1 MGKPNN
7 GQQPRNKEQPNMKQV
22 DVLMRQAISEGV
34 FPGAVLLVSKEGSI
48 VCHNAYGMA
57 DLFSRRSMSTQ
68 TIFDLASLTKPLA
81 TALAVMIL
89 NQQGDIGT
97 EQELGD
103 ILPYFKKEKKSTIK
117 IRHLLHHNSGLA
129 DYRPYYKEI
138 EHLPS
143 EKRKQALR
151 NLLVIEPLVYPIG
164 TKVVYSDL
172 GFMILEWIIERVSG
186 KRLDCF
192 VSEMIY
198 GPLGIDNL
206 FFVDLNAE
214 KPPGVFAATEQCPW
228 RKILLAGQVHDE
240 NAYVVGGVQGHAG
253 LFGTAAAVHMLIHK
267 LLCAYQETSP
277 GNLFQ
282 TEMVRLF
289 FSRLPN
295 ADKTL
300 GFDTPALKNS
310 SAGSYFSANSVGH
323 LGFTGTSFWMDL
335 DRLIIVIMLTNRVHP
350 SRDNMAIKAF
360 RPKLH
365 DTVMKTLLAGAC
377 GCTIGD
383 SHVDVNPKVA

>member
-1 MGKPNN
+1 MGKQNS
-7 GQQPRNKEQPNMKQV
+7 GQQPTNREQPNMNQV
-22 DVLMRQAISEGV
+22 DALMRQAISEGV
-34 FPGAVLLVSKEGSI
+34 FPGAVLLVSEEDAI
-48 VCHNAYGMA
+48 VCHNAYGLA
-57 DLFSRRSMSTQ
+57 DLFSRRSMTTQ

-81 TALAVMIL
+81 TALAVMMLI
-89 NQQGDIGT
+89 QQGVIGT

-103 ILPYFKKEKKSTIK
+103 ILPDLKKGKKAAIK

-138 EHLPS
+138 VHLPS
-143 EKRKQALR
+143 QKRKQALR

-172 GFMILEWIIERVSG
+172 GFMILAWVIEHVSG

-198 GPLGIDNL
+198 GPLGLDNL
-206 FFVDLNAE
+206 FFVDLNV
-214 KPPGVFAATEQCPW
+214 KPPRGVFAATERCPW

-240 NAYVVGGVQGHAG
+240 NAYVLGGVQGHAG
-253 LFGTAAAVHMLIHK
+253 LFGTAAAVHTLVSN
-267 LLCAYQETSP
+267 LLSAYQGTGP

-289 FSRLPN
+289 FRRLPN

-300 GFDTPALKNS
+300 GFDAPALENS

-335 DRLIIVIMLTNRVHP
+335 DRRIIVIMLTNRVHP

-365 DTVMKTLLAGAC
+365 DAVMKNLLTGAC

-383 SHVDVNPKVA
+383 SAVDVKPPGA